1 VLYNQV
7 PEFYLFYINVIVE
20 SSGWFAAGGLEKG
33 KEYEFRVKAK
43 NRAGLGEP
51 SQPSE
56 TVTPKAKAS
65 TYIRTFCF
73 VFMMFSNFLWLVHTG
88 VEVEVDRMS
97 SSAKYRR
104 QLFDVKNS
112 TATFCR
118 LDATM
123 DETLDLQP

>member
-1 VLYNQV
+1 MH
-7 PEFYLFYINVIVE
+7 YLPIATGLLCKLCYITKFPNFTFFYINVIVE

-73 VFMMFSNFLWLVHTG
+73 VFMMFSNFFMARPHW
-88 VEVEVDRMS
+88 
-97 SSAKYRR
+97 RR
-104 QLFDVKNS
+104 SRSRQNVVFGKISPS
-112 TATFCR
+112 TF
-118 LDATM
+118 
-123 DETLDLQP
+123 